1 MIIRLLRYIAI
12 LLVVLLNE
20 LVCTMAVARAFS
32 FAGPR
37 ALYARL
43 KTWIDRSFGG
53 ILALLGLKIA
63 AT

>member
-1 MIIRLLRYIAI
+1 
-12 LLVVLLNE
+12 
-20 LVCTMAVARAFS
+20 VARAFS

-37 ALYARL
+37 QAYARL
-43 KTWIDRSFGG
+43 KTGIDRSFGG